1 MFYLKFF
8 FSANQMEK
16 VCETIFNG
24 PFIKSLQTYN
34 SFDPKFLS
42 AQFVCPCF
50 SLSSKFVERLMK
62 ELLFK
67 LNKT

>member
-24 PFIKSLQTYN
+24 PFIKSLQTFN

-42 AQFVCPCF
+42 AQFVVVRVLASVQ
-50 SLSSKFVERLMK
+50 SL
-62 ELLFK
+62 
-67 LNKT
+67 LND

>member
-1 MFYLKFF
+1 MFYWKFF
-8 FSANQMEK
+8 FIDNQMEK

-42 AQFVCPCF
+42 A
-50 SLSSKFVERLMK
+50 
-62 ELLFK
+62 
-67 LNKT
+67 